1 MSKLYLLEPG
11 FVEDSVLY
19 EVQLIEVE
27 RMPKFTAEQIA
38 NRLKECGVKRLV
50 IDAGYPPLIERLK
63 QHFVIK
69 KILRLTAPTNKD
81 KNNE

>member
-19 EVQLIEVE
+19 EVQLKEVE
-27 RMPKFTAEQIA
+27 RMPRFTSDQIA
-38 NRLKECGVKRLV
+38 DRLKERGVKRLV

-63 QHFVIK
+63 QYFVIK
-69 KILRLTAPTNKD
+69 KIIRLARPPTKD
-81 KNNE
+81 GSK